1 MKKLRPTDPYK
12 FFQFSA
18 NFLIP
23 ALYLC
28 SYESATSSRQ
38 GLLDPFLPSASARLS
53 YSVTVLGNC
62 LFCGRIYTGPTLW
75 VRPGLHWLAK
85 RSTPFW
91 EGICMLFVIGKSFL
105 QFLAKIGGAGLQ
117 VSPLGEHRPLR
128 TRRLMR
134 S

>member
-1 MKKLRPTDPYK
+1 MKKLRATEPYK

-23 ALYLC
+23 ALCLC
-28 SYESATSSRQ
+28 SYESAASSRQ

-62 LFCGRIYTGPTLW
+62 LFCGRIYTGHTLW

-105 QFLAKIGGAGLQ
+105 QFLAKIGGSGLQ

-128 TRRLMR
+128 TRQLMR